1 MLSRQIPQSIDDIII
16 LEEKNNKLVIQLNDV
31 TIPYMKILRESMY
44 ERVPTMA
51 IDKVKVYNLSDTT
64 GLSYELVSDR
74 LSLMP
79 IKANPDDFDYFDGEF
94 NQDSTLIFTLDKTG
108 PNQRELLINRNSD
121 MVLSKDIK
129 WIPFEDHEY
138 EEIDQILNIKFD
150 PDANQKERFINDP
163 PMISSEYF
171 VLMKLRTGENVNL
184 TGYAIKGT
192 GKTNTKFSPVSRVF
206 YDKLN
211 SDDIIIEGTSLDPIS
226 LRTPGPTEV
235 QDEALMAYLENRM
248 YNKSITVTEVS
259 MAYKPEDFA
268 MTLISKGQIPPR
280 QILDMAIKD
289 SVNYMELPLSK
300 REIDIHIPGYI
311 Y

>member
-108 PNQRELLINRNSD
+108 PNQR
-121 MVLSKDIK
+121 
-129 WIPFEDHEY
+129 
-138 EEIDQILNIKFD
+138 
-150 PDANQKERFINDP
+150 
-163 PMISSEYF
+163 
-171 VLMKLRTGENVNL
+171 
-184 TGYAIKGT
+184 
-192 GKTNTKFSPVSRVF
+192 
-206 YDKLN
+206 
-211 SDDIIIEGTSLDPIS
+211 
-226 LRTPGPTEV
+226 
-235 QDEALMAYLENRM
+235 
-248 YNKSITVTEVS
+248 
-259 MAYKPEDFA
+259 
-268 MTLISKGQIPPR
+268 
-280 QILDMAIKD
+280 
-289 SVNYMELPLSK
+289 
-300 REIDIHIPGYI
+300 
-311 Y
+311 